1 MSMWSM
7 ERLEDICL
15 KITDGAH
22 NSPST
27 VQDSGYLM
35 ASVKDMTQFGFNLS
49 TCRNIGKD
57 DYESLIRQGCQPEIN
72 DVLIAKDGNSC
83 LETVLVQREIQPI
96 VLLSSVAIL
105 RPNISK
111 VLPDYLALYLSEK
124 ENIRNMKESLVSGSA
139 IPRVIL
145 KAFREYRIP
154 LPPID
159 IQEKIVSIM
168 GGINREIELSLLMNE
183 TLEEMGYELY
193 KHYFIKFEPFLDQE
207 LNMSETGLIPTTWK
221 EVEIG
226 KAVQVLGGGTP
237 KTSVEEYWGNGTIN
251 WFSPTDL
258 TTQKSLFITK
268 SAKKIT
274 RIGLE
279 KSSAKMFPPYSVMMT
294 SRATIGEV
302 SINREESCTNQ
313 GFITLIPND
322 NFTIY
327 QLYYWLKTN
336 MEIILSISNGSTFK
350 EVSKTNFKKLLI
362 LQADGI
368 EEFTSKCNNIFNKI
382 ESNLI
387 EIDELTELRD
397 FLLPRLLSGEVNPLE
412 MEKKVEKVL

>member
-1 MSMWSM
+1 MSKWSM

-22 NSPST
+22 NSPPT

-49 TCRNIGKD
+49 TCRNIGAT
-57 DYESLIRQGCQPEIN
+57 DYENLIKQGCQPEIN

-83 LETVLVQREIQPI
+83 LETVLVQREFQPI

-105 RPNISK
+105 RPDKSK
-111 VLPDYLALYLSEK
+111 VLPDYLALFLSEK

-145 KAFREYRIP
+145 KAFREYKIP

-159 IQEKIVSIM
+159 IQEKIVSII
-168 GGINREIELSLLMNE
+168 GAVNRKIELALLMNQ

-193 KHYFIKFEPFLDQE
+193 KHYFIKFEPFTNQKFINTE
-207 LNMSETGLIPTTWK
+207 LGLIPESWK

-226 KAVQVLGGGTP
+226 KAVKVLGGGTP
-237 KTSVEEYWGNGTIN
+237 KTSVEEYWENGTIN

-258 TTQKSLFITK
+258 TSQKSLFITK

-274 RIGLE
+274 QLGLE
-279 KSSAKMFPPYSVMMT
+279 KSSTKLFPPYSVMMT
-294 SRATIGEV
+294 SRATIGEI

-322 NFTIY
+322 KYSIY

-336 MEIILSISNGSTFK
+336 MDLILSISNGSTFK

-362 LQADGI
+362 LEAVGI
-368 EEFTSKCNNIFNKI
+368 EEFTEKCKNIFDQI
-382 ESNLI
+382 EGNLI
-387 EIDELTELRD
+387 EIQYLTEIKEY
-397 FLLPRLLSGEVNPLE
+397 LLPRLLSGELDLLE
-412 MEKKVEKVL
+412 VEKQLEELK

>member
-1 MSMWSM
+1 MSIWSM

-22 NSPST
+22 NSPPT

-35 ASVKDMTQFGFNLS
+35 ASVKDMTQFGFNLN
-49 TCRNIGKD
+49 TCRNISKE
-57 DYESLIRQGCQPEIN
+57 DYENLIRQGCQPEIN

-83 LETVLVQREIQPI
+83 LETVLVQRIFQPI

-105 RPNISK
+105 RPDTSK

-124 ENIRNMKESLVSGSA
+124 DNIRNMKETLVSGSA

-154 LPPID
+154 LPPIE

-168 GGINREIELSLLMNE
+168 GAINRKIELALLMNE

-193 KHYFIKFEPFLDQE
+193 KHYFIKFEPFMDWE
-207 LNMSETGLIPTTWK
+207 FIDSESGLIPSIWK

-226 KAVQVLGGGTP
+226 KVVKVLGGGTP
-237 KTSVEEYWGNGTIN
+237 KTSMGEFWENGTIN

-258 TTQKSLFITK
+258 TSQKSLFITK

-274 RIGLE
+274 QLGLE
-279 KSSAKMFPPYSVMMT
+279 KSSAKLFPPYSIMMT
-294 SRATIGEV
+294 SRATIGEI

-322 NFTIY
+322 KFSIY
-327 QLYYWLKTN
+327 QLYYWLKTS
-336 MEIILSISNGSTFK
+336 MEQILSISNGSTFK

-362 LQADGI
+362 LEAVGI
-368 EEFTSKCNNIFNKI
+368 EEFTNKCTNIFNQI

-387 EIDELTELRD
+387 EIQQLMETKEY
-397 FLLPRLLSGEVNPLE
+397 LLPRLLSGDIELSEVEELI
-412 MEKKVEKVL
+412 K